1 MLHLLHFYGK
11 ICILHKDGAP
21 LLCKI
26 HCKIVR
32 FGKIA
37 ADFTVCLK
45 IHHTDFITF
54 RYYIATLHFHIFLLF
69 SYFFLRTETA
79 RRKIGGL
86 FQLAKKDLR
95 SRLFLF
101 LRIRLYFSEKLK
113 SPYAF
118 ADGDFFA
125 AI

>member
-1 MLHLLHFYGK
+1 M
-11 ICILHKDGAP
+11 
-21 LLCKI
+21 CKI

-95 SRLFLF
+95 SRLFFVSARKIIL
-101 LRIRLYFSEKLK
+101 
-113 SPYAF
+113 
-118 ADGDFFA
+118 
-125 AI
+125 

>member
-1 MLHLLHFYGK
+1 M
-11 ICILHKDGAP
+11 
-21 LLCKI
+21 CKI

-32 FGKIA
+32 FVKSA

-101 LRIRLYFSEKLK
+101 LRVRLYFSEKLK

-118 ADGDFFA
+118 ADGDFFCGN
-125 AI
+125 IIL